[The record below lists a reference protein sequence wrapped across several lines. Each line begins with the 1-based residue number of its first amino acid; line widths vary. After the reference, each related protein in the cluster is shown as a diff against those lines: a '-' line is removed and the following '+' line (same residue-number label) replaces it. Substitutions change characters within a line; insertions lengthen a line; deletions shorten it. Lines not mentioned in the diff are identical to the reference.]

1 MHIFLV
7 EVVGQNVTV
16 VTIPAG
22 TPVVGQPGTFDYP
35 ILTNVT
41 LMCLATASDG
51 SPVTVTSYR
60 WTAIDCYT
68 RTGGVQNPCFYNV
81 GNPTGQN
88 ITSNGLLAA
97 DAGTVI
103 CTATING
110 MDYTSDPL
118 TLRISGE

>member
-22 TPVVGQPGTFDYP
+22 TPVVGQPRTFDYP

-51 SPVTVTSYR
+51 SPATVTSYR

-68 RTGGVQNPCFYNV
+68 RVGGVLDPCFYSN
-81 GNPTGQN
+81 NATTQN
-88 ITSNGLLAA
+88 ITGNDLLAP
-97 DAGTVI
+97 DAGTVT

-118 TLRISGE
+118 TLRISGK